1 MYNNQFYNHFL
12 NPQYI
17 SPEYYHQNLQEILRY
32 QQEQDKEVANVV
44 KAVRDLCEANKKLD
58 QEHQQ
63 KAFCMALAIMANEFG
78 WD

>member
-1 MYNNQFYNHFL
+1 MQS
-12 NPQYI
+12 I
-17 SPEYYHQNLQEILRY
+17 ST

-63 KAFCMALAIMANEFG
+63 KAFCMALAVMANEFG
-78 WD
+78 WN